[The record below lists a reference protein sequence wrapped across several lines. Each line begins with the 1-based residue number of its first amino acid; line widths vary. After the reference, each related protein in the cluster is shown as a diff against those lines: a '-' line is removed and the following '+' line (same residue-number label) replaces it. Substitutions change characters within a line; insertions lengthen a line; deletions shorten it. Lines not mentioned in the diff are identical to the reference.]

1 MQKRVAMNLCE
12 LWHRFNFEPIFGVEE
27 IIELR
32 YCLTNYVI
40 IVTKN
45 TEKHIIGS
53 LQDECGKRSEY
64 LGVFDKFC

>member
-1 MQKRVAMNLCE
+1 MNLCE
-12 LWHRFNFEPIFGVEE
+12 LWHRFNFVLIFGVEE

-45 TEKHIIGS
+45 KEKHIIGS
-53 LQDECGKRSEY
+53 IQEECGKRSEY
-64 LGVFDKFC
+64 LGFFGVFFIYNQ